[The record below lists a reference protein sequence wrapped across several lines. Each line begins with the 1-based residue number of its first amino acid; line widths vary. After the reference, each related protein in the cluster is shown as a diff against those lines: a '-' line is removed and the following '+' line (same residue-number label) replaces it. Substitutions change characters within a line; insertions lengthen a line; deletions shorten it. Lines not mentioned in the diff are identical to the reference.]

1 MGKKQMIKKFEI
13 KSHDGPGRI
22 GKIEDELTPKI
33 FFKDE
38 LKIAPSEG
46 SAHNVDREIAEFNV
60 KETLRLAKENVDECD
75 VAVIQ
80 GSKYIDLRIEC
91 LKELE
96 KIGYNGF
103 TIANGDA
110 LLTNPRDLVEIIVS
124 LKKEANKTS
133 YFIFPFAELSFM
145 PILTYIGIDGFLADS
160 TNYYSHLNVLQT
172 PTKSYD
178 LNTYPIY
185 ENISQEELEKKNI
198 ENMEFV
204 IKEIRAH
211 IKNRSLRNLV
221 EERSGTTPQNI
232 STLKILDKTQMD
244 YLLEYTQLF

>member
-103 TIANGDA
+103 IIANGDA